1 MPRKK
6 LEEKVSFTTTF
17 PPEFV
22 KEMKLYC
29 LHKNW
34 VANKLIEKAV
44 RDYMKRTPA
53 S

>member
-29 LHKNW
+29 LQKNW
-34 VANKLIEKAV
+34 VANQLIEKAV
-44 RDYMKRTPA
+44 RDYMKRNPA

>member
-29 LHKNW
+29 LHKNFL
-34 VANKLIEKAV
+34 ANELIEKAV
-44 RDYMKRTPA
+44 RDFIKRNPVK
-53 S
+53 